1 MLDTMTLTKAVSGL
15 CGAFLIFLLGKWA
28 AEEIYHVGGHG
39 HGDDH
44 AQAYTIEV
52 AEDDTGADAE
62 PAIPFAEIL
71 ATADAAGGEKGF
83 NKCVACHKA
92 PGENATG
99 PTLVGVFERDI
110 ASLDGFAYSSALT
123 ELSGT
128 WTPEALNAF
137 LESPKG
143 YAPGTKMTFNGF
155 RKVEDRADMVA
166 YLQTLSN

>member
-52 AEDDTGADAE
+52 AEEETGEDPVPTVPFDELLAVAD
-62 PAIPFAEIL
+62 P
-71 ATADAAGGEKGF
+71 AGGEGSF
-83 NKCVACHKA
+83 RQCAACHKA

-99 PTLVGVFERDI
+99 PTLVGVFGRDI
-110 ASLDGFAYSSALT
+110 GSVDGYAYSGILT
-123 ELSGT
+123 ELPGV
-128 WTPEALNAF
+128 WDADALNGF

-143 YAPGTKMTFNGF
+143 YAPGTKMTYNGI
-155 RKVEDRADMVA
+155 RSIEDRADMVA
-166 YLQTLSN
+166 YLRSLSN